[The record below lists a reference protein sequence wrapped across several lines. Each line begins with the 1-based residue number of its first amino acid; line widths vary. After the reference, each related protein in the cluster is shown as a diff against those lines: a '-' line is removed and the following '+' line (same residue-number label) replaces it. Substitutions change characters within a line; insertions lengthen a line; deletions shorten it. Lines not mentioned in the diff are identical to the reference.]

1 MDNETF
7 DASKLIKNQPWIDRA
22 LENIA
27 PTWAL
32 KRLEARVQ
40 KSLFEYNA
48 ARTNRLYA
56 PKQYGQPAE
65 STQNQRDRVV
75 MMWEARDLVENS
87 PEAREVSRKFG
98 LYLTP
103 HEYSP
108 TTGDRD
114 YNQTVSDYFHEWCK
128 HCDVTGRHS
137 FKKLV
142 QLAAE
147 ERPVDGDCGFV
158 IRRAGDGLKL
168 QLVPATRIGNPNSAA
183 VESNNYFQGI
193 ITDDFGQPIAYRIYR
208 VDRNGVYFGAEDI
221 PANQFAHYF
230 DPFRVD
236 QYRGITD
243 FHSAIQTV
251 RMLHDI
257 LQAEKA
263 GVRFSSQQAAL
274 IFNDRGVAN
283 PRNLFQPNP
292 ALSLPSGQQQK
303 NELTEVGMIRYFQNS
318 DRVEVMPSRPS
329 QAFTGFVQ
337 HLMHEIALGIGVPE
351 GVLFGT
357 QDYKG
362 PSVRAEFAAA
372 DRVFTRQQGVLTD
385 KVLDPI
391 KDAVILDAIARG
403 EIPPPTLLAGETMV
417 QALRRATKGEW
428 RFPAKLS
435 IDVGRES
442 AANMN
447 ENRQGAKSLQEIAA
461 EEGTDAFSRLEQI
474 AIEAGFVKELATK
487 YGVPETAIR
496 LTTNQ
501 LPSTPAAAA
510 AAGDAVGTSAAEA
523 QKASATAS
531 TSGAITDAA
540 IIAGVESFPDV
551 SADLV
556 PLNGA
561 QISAVL
567 SILEN
572 LRAGDLTA
580 EAAETLMISAGMAQE
595 SAKKVSGSVANLPK
609 QPTKISAESMHKRI
623 QLARLSSSATEDSNL
638 VTIDFATNTYIPTV
652 AIANNAK
659 RALEIREKK
668 PASQRGMTSVGIARA
683 RDLMN
688 RRPLSEDTVRRMKA
702 YFDRHEADKQG
713 DTWDEQGKGWQA
725 WNGWGG
731 DEGYSWATAIV
742 ERLNKQADSKELKA
756 ASSEVRQSFAA
767 LQPPEP
773 EEWLDAVQNYRK
785 KQNGRVDEIKLSIIG
800 EKSIVELSKVSKKEF
815 IIPTPDV
822 GEKSDAFM
830 GRCMS
835 NPTMLAE
842 YPDESQRAAVC
853 NAQIGLEKKAMT
865 EGDQCPVET
874 QDIKANLANRQK
886 AVNIANYGPANPQ
899 LPNADYW
906 TAKAA
911 QFKTSINEAK
921 TMRCGNCAAFNVS
934 PRIKDCINKGI
945 GADASEVEK
954 AGELGYCEFFDFKCA
969 AKRTC
974 DAWVVGGPIKSES
987 K

>member
-1 MDNETF
+1 MEHDNF
-7 DASKLIKNQPWIDRA
+7 DASKLVKNQPWIDRA

-27 PTWAL
+27 PQWAL

-75 MMWEARDLVENS
+75 MMWEARDLIENS

-128 HCDVTGRHS
+128 NCDVTGRHT

-158 IRRAGDGLKL
+158 IRRAGEGLKL

-221 PANQFAHYF
+221 PANQFCHYF

-292 ALSLPSGQQQK
+292 SMSLPSGQTQK
-303 NELTEVGMIRYFQNS
+303 NEMTEVGMIRYFQNS
-318 DRVEVMPSRPS
+318 DRIEVMPSRPS

-337 HLMHEIALGIGVPE
+337 HLMHEIALGVGVPE

-391 KDAVILDAIARG
+391 KDAVILDGIARG
-403 EIPPPTLLAGETMV
+403 EIPPPKLLAGETMV

-474 AIEAGFVKELATK
+474 AIEAGYVKELAAK

-496 LTTNQ
+496 LTTNS
-501 LPSTPAAAA
+501 LPSTPSAAAA
-510 AAGDAVGTSAAEA
+510 TGESVGIAAADAQAASRGEIAPAEPTQQVQNEA
-523 QKASATAS
+523 NLEVIDFEANTF
-531 TSGAITDAA
+531 TPTAA
-540 IIAGVESFPDV
+540 I
-551 SADLV
+551 
-556 PLNGA
+556 
-561 QISAVL
+561 
-567 SILEN
+567 
-572 LRAGDLTA
+572 A
-580 EAAETLMISAGMAQE
+580 E
-595 SAKKVSGSVANLPK
+595 
-609 QPTKISAESMHKRI
+609 
-623 QLARLSSSATEDSNL
+623 
-638 VTIDFATNTYIPTV
+638 
-652 AIANNAK
+652 NAK
-659 RALEIREKK
+659 RALEVREKK
-668 PASQRGMTSVGIARA
+668 PPSQRGMTEAGLARA
-683 RDLMN
+683 RDLKN
-688 RRPLSEDTVRRMKA
+688 RRPLSEETVRRMKA
-702 YFDRHEADKQG
+702 YFDRHQIDKKG
-713 DTWDEQGKGWQA
+713 ETWSEQGKGWQA
-725 WNGWGG
+725 WMGWGG
-731 DEGYSWATAIV
+731 DEGYSWATKIV
-742 ERLNKQADSKELKA
+742 EQLNKNNEQKSNFTSKLEA
-756 ASSEVRQSFAA
+756 
-767 LQPPEP
+767 
-773 EEWLDAVQNYRK
+773 EEDAVQKGSAEQWFEAVHNYRA
-785 KQNGRVDEIKLSIIG
+785 KLSGLVAESKNPIVP
-800 EKSIVELSKVSKKEF
+800 KSIIELANKEPAKAF

-853 NAQIGLEKKAMT
+853 HAQIGLEKKAMA

-874 QDIKANLANRQK
+874 QDIKSNLANRQK
-886 AVNIANYGPANPQ
+886 AIDVAHYGPANPQ
-899 LPNADYW
+899 QPNTDYW

-911 QFKTSINEAK
+911 QFKTTLAEAK

-945 GADASEVEK
+945 GADASEVEQ

-974 DAWVVGGPIKSES
+974 DAWVVGGPIKSEN

>member
-1 MDNETF
+1 MSTDFF
-7 DASKLIKNQPWIDRA
+7 DASKLVTDKPWIDRA

-48 ARTNRLYA
+48 ARTNRLYS
-56 PKQYGQPAE
+56 PKQYAQPAE
-65 STQNQRDRVV
+65 SSQNQRDRVV
-75 MMWEARDLVENS
+75 MMYEARDLVENF
-87 PEAREVSRKFG
+87 PEAREISRKFG

-114 YNQTVSDYFHEWCK
+114 YNRVIDEYFHQWCK
-128 HCDVTGRHS
+128 NCDVTNRHS

-147 ERPVDGDCGFV
+147 ERPIDGDCGFV
-158 IRRAGDGLKL
+158 IRRSGEGLKL
-168 QLVPATRIGNPNSAA
+168 QLVPATRIGNPNDTA
-183 VESNNYFQGI
+183 VASNNYFQGI
-193 ITDDFGQPIAYRIYR
+193 ITNDFGQPVAYRIFR

-221 PANQFAHYF
+221 PANQFCHYF

-243 FHSAIQTV
+243 LHSAIQTA
-251 RMLHDI
+251 RMLHEI

-274 IFNDRGVAN
+274 IFNDRGTAN

-292 ALSLPSGQQQK
+292 TMALPNGQQQK

-337 HLMHEIALGIGVPE
+337 HLMHEIALGVGVPE

-372 DRVFTRQQGVLTD
+372 DRVFTKQQGVLTD

-403 EIPPPTLLAGETMV
+403 EIAPPALLAGETMV

-461 EEGTDAFSRLEQI
+461 EEGTDAFARLEQI
-474 AIEAGFVKELATK
+474 AIEAGFVKELAVK

-496 LTTNQ
+496 LTTTS

-510 AAGDAVGTSAAEA
+510 AAGDAVGASAAKA
-523 QKASATAS
+523 QAESVAQAP
-531 TSGAITDAA
+531 AA
-540 IIAGVESFPDV
+540 IEPVQ
-551 SADLV
+551 
-556 PLNGA
+556 
-561 QISAVL
+561 QI
-567 SILEN
+567 EN
-572 LRAGDLTA
+572 DA
-580 EAAETLMISAGMAQE
+580 
-595 SAKKVSGSVANLPK
+595 
-609 QPTKISAESMHKRI
+609 
-623 QLARLSSSATEDSNL
+623 NL
-638 VTIDFATNTYIPTV
+638 VTINFATDSYIPTQ
-652 AIANNAK
+652 AMADNAR

-668 PASQRGMTSVGIARA
+668 PMSQRGMTSVGIARA
-683 RDLMN
+683 RDLIN
-688 RRPLSEDTVRRMKA
+688 KRPMSEDTVRRMKA
-702 YFDRHEADKQG
+702 FFDRHEIDKQG
-713 DTWDEQGKGWQA
+713 ETWDEQGKGYQA
-725 WNGWGG
+725 WMGWGG
-731 DEGYSWATAIV
+731 DEGYSWSTAIV
-742 ERLNKQADSKELKA
+742 ERLNKQAEKKDLSVA
-756 ASSEVRQSFAA
+756 AAEVQHQFARNTPLGA
-767 LQPPEP
+767 ED
-773 EEWLDAVQNYRK
+773 WLDAVQKYRA
-785 KQNGRVDEIKLSIIG
+785 KQMNTIEQTKQSVTGDQSII
-800 EKSIVELSKVSKKEF
+800 ELSKPKRKK
-815 IIPTPDV
+815 
-822 GEKSDAFM
+822 
-830 GRCMS
+830 
-835 NPTMLAE
+835 
-842 YPDESQRAAVC
+842 
-853 NAQIGLEKKAMT
+853 
-865 EGDQCPVET
+865 
-874 QDIKANLANRQK
+874 
-886 AVNIANYGPANPQ
+886 
-899 LPNADYW
+899 
-906 TAKAA
+906 
-911 QFKTSINEAK
+911 
-921 TMRCGNCAAFNVS
+921 
-934 PRIKDCINKGI
+934 
-945 GADASEVEK
+945 
-954 AGELGYCEFFDFKCA
+954 
-969 AKRTC
+969 
-974 DAWVVGGPIKSES
+974 
-987 K
+987 

>member
-1 MDNETF
+1 MSNDYF
-7 DASKLIKNQPWIDRA
+7 DASKLVAQKPWLDRA

-48 ARTNRLYA
+48 ARTNRLYS
-56 PKQYGQPAE
+56 PKQYAQPAE
-65 STQNQRDRVV
+65 SSQNQRDRVV
-75 MMWEARDLVENS
+75 MMYEARDLVENF
-87 PEAREVSRKFG
+87 PEAREISRKFG

-114 YNQTVSDYFHEWCK
+114 YNRVIDEYFHQWCK
-128 HCDVTGRHS
+128 NCDVTNRHS

-147 ERPVDGDCGFV
+147 ERPIDGDCGFV
-158 IRRAGDGLKL
+158 IRRSGEGLKL
-168 QLVPATRIGNPNSAA
+168 QLVPATRIGNPNDTA
-183 VESNNYFQGI
+183 VASNNYYQGI
-193 ITDDFGQPIAYRIYR
+193 ITNDFGQPVAYRIFR

-243 FHSAIQTV
+243 LHSAIQTA
-251 RMLHDI
+251 RMLHEI

-274 IFNDRGVAN
+274 IFNDRGTAN

-292 ALSLPSGQQQK
+292 TMTLPNGQQQK

-337 HLMHEIALGIGVPE
+337 HLMHEIALGVGVPE

-372 DRVFTRQQGVLTD
+372 DRVFTKQQGVLTD

-403 EIPPPTLLAGETMV
+403 EIAPPTLIAGETMV

-461 EEGTDAFSRLEQI
+461 EEGTDAFARLEQI
-474 AIEAGFVKELATK
+474 AIEAGFVKEMAVK

-496 LTTNQ
+496 LTTTS

-510 AAGDAVGTSAAEA
+510 AAGDAVGASAAEA
-523 QKASATAS
+523 QAASVAA
-531 TSGAITDAA
+531 APAA
-540 IIAGVESFPDV
+540 IEPVQ
-551 SADLV
+551 
-556 PLNGA
+556 
-561 QISAVL
+561 QI
-567 SILEN
+567 EN
-572 LRAGDLTA
+572 DA
-580 EAAETLMISAGMAQE
+580 
-595 SAKKVSGSVANLPK
+595 
-609 QPTKISAESMHKRI
+609 
-623 QLARLSSSATEDSNL
+623 NL
-638 VTIDFATNTYIPTV
+638 VTINFATDSYIPTQ
-652 AIANNAK
+652 AMADNAR

-668 PASQRGMTSVGIARA
+668 PMSQRGMTSVGIARA
-683 RDLMN
+683 RDLIN
-688 RRPLSEDTVRRMKA
+688 KRPMSEDTVRRMKA
-702 YFDRHEADKQG
+702 FFDRHEADKQG
-713 DTWDEQGKGWQA
+713 ETWDEQGKGYQA
-725 WNGWGG
+725 WMGWGG
-731 DEGYSWATAIV
+731 DEGYSWSTAIV
-742 ERLNKQADSKELKA
+742 ERLNKQADTKEIKA
-756 ASSEVRQSFAA
+756 ASAEVRQTFAA

-785 KQNGRVDEIKLSIIG
+785 KQNGRVDEIKQSIVG
-800 EKSIVELSKVSKKEF
+800 EKSIIELSKTVK
-815 IIPTPDV
+815 
-822 GEKSDAFM
+822 A
-830 GRCMS
+830 
-835 NPTMLAE
+835 
-842 YPDESQRAAVC
+842 
-853 NAQIGLEKKAMT
+853 EKK
-865 EGDQCPVET
+865 
-874 QDIKANLANRQK
+874 
-886 AVNIANYGPANPQ
+886 
-899 LPNADYW
+899 
-906 TAKAA
+906 
-911 QFKTSINEAK
+911 
-921 TMRCGNCAAFNVS
+921 
-934 PRIKDCINKGI
+934 
-945 GADASEVEK
+945 
-954 AGELGYCEFFDFKCA
+954 
-969 AKRTC
+969 
-974 DAWVVGGPIKSES
+974 
-987 K
+987 

>member
-1 MDNETF
+1 MDTDIF
-7 DASKLIKNQPWIDRA
+7 DASKLIAQKPWLDRA

-32 KRLEARVQ
+32 KRLEARVA

-56 PKQYGQPAE
+56 PKQYAQPAE
-65 STQNQRDRVV
+65 SSQNQRDRVV
-75 MMWEARDLVENS
+75 MMYEAQDLVQNF
-87 PEAREVSRKFG
+87 PEAREISRKFG
-98 LYLTP
+98 TYLTP
-103 HEYSP
+103 NEYSP

-114 YNQTVSDYFHEWCK
+114 YNQQISEYFHAWCK
-128 HCDVTGRHS
+128 SCDVTNRHS

-158 IRRAGDGLKL
+158 IRRSGEGLKL
-168 QLVPATRIGNPNSAA
+168 QLVPATRIGNPNDTA
-183 VESNNYFQGI
+183 VASNNYFQGI
-193 ITDDFGQPIAYRIYR
+193 ITNDFGQPVAYRIFR
-208 VDRNGVYFGAEDI
+208 VTRDGVYFGAEDI
-221 PANQFAHYF
+221 PANQFCHYM

-243 FHSAIQTV
+243 FHAAIQTA

-337 HLMHEIALGIGVPE
+337 HLMHEIALGVGVPE

-391 KDAVILDAIARG
+391 KDAVIIDAIARG
-403 EIPPPTLLAGETMV
+403 EIPPPPLLAGETMV
-417 QALRRATKGEW
+417 HALRRATSGEW

-442 AANMN
+442 AANLN

-461 EEGTDAFSRLEQI
+461 EEGTDAFTRLEQI
-474 AIEAGFVKELATK
+474 AIEAAYVKQLAEK

-496 LTTNQ
+496 LTTNS

-510 AAGDAVGTSAAEA
+510 AAGDAVGVSAAEA
-523 QKASATAS
+523 QAASATAS
-531 TSGAITDAA
+531 ETGGESTDVAA
-540 IIAGVESFPDV
+540 IAGVESFPDV
-551 SADLV
+551 SPELA

-561 QISAVL
+561 QIAAVL

-572 LRAGDLTA
+572 LRAGDLTS
-580 EAAETLMISAGMAQE
+580 EAAETLMISAGMAKE
-595 SAKKVSGSVANLPK
+595 SASKVAGSVANLPK
-609 QPTKISAESMHKRI
+609 QPSKVSASSMHDRI
-623 QLARLSSSATEDSNL
+623 LLARARSHEDGNL
-638 VTIDFATNTYIPTV
+638 ITINFADGSYIPTQ
-652 AIANNAK
+652 AMADNAR

-668 PASQRGMTSVGIARA
+668 PMSQRGMTSVGIARA

-688 RRPLSEDTVRRMKA
+688 KRPMSEDTVRRMKA
-702 YFDRHEADKQG
+702 FFDRHEVDKQG
-713 DTWDEQGKGWQA
+713 ATWDDQGKGFQA
-725 WNGWGG
+725 WMGWGG
-731 DEGYSWATAIV
+731 DAGYSWATAIV
-742 ERLNKQADSKELKA
+742 ERLNKQETKQTNSAPVDARVEFDARSV
-756 ASSEVRQSFAA
+756 ASDPARSE
-767 LQPPEP
+767 
-773 EEWLDAVQNYRK
+773 K
-785 KQNGRVDEIKLSIIG
+785 KMSATDWIEAITHFRRDVNDRVAESAKPIINGRSII
-800 EKSIVELSKVSKKEF
+800 ELAKILPSKHS
-815 IIPTPDV
+815 
-822 GEKSDAFM
+822 
-830 GRCMS
+830 
-835 NPTMLAE
+835 
-842 YPDESQRAAVC
+842 
-853 NAQIGLEKKAMT
+853 
-865 EGDQCPVET
+865 
-874 QDIKANLANRQK
+874 
-886 AVNIANYGPANPQ
+886 
-899 LPNADYW
+899 
-906 TAKAA
+906 
-911 QFKTSINEAK
+911 
-921 TMRCGNCAAFNVS
+921 
-934 PRIKDCINKGI
+934 
-945 GADASEVEK
+945 K
-954 AGELGYCEFFDFKCA
+954 AGK
-969 AKRTC
+969 
-974 DAWVVGGPIKSES
+974 
-987 K
+987 

>member
-1 MDNETF
+1 MSTDFF
-7 DASKLIKNQPWIDRA
+7 DASKLVTDKPWIDRA

-48 ARTNRLYA
+48 ARTNRLYS
-56 PKQYGQPAE
+56 PKQYAQPAE
-65 STQNQRDRVV
+65 SSQNQRDRVV
-75 MMWEARDLVENS
+75 MMYEARDLVENF
-87 PEAREVSRKFG
+87 PEAREISRKFG

-114 YNQTVSDYFHEWCK
+114 YNRVIDEYFHQWCK
-128 HCDVTGRHS
+128 NCDVTNRHS

-147 ERPVDGDCGFV
+147 ERPIDGDCGFV
-158 IRRAGDGLKL
+158 IRRSGEGLKL
-168 QLVPATRIGNPNSAA
+168 QLVPATRIGNPNDTA
-183 VESNNYFQGI
+183 VASNNYFQGI
-193 ITDDFGQPIAYRIYR
+193 ITNDFGQPVAYRIFR

-221 PANQFAHYF
+221 PANQFCHYF

-243 FHSAIQTV
+243 LHSAIQTA
-251 RMLHDI
+251 RMLHEI

-274 IFNDRGVAN
+274 IFNDRGTAN

-292 ALSLPSGQQQK
+292 TMALPNGQQQK

-337 HLMHEIALGIGVPE
+337 HLMHEIALGVGVPE

-372 DRVFTRQQGVLTD
+372 DRVFTKQQGVLTD

-391 KDAVILDAIARG
+391 KDAVILDGIARG
-403 EIPPPTLLAGETMV
+403 EIAPPTLLAGETMV

-461 EEGTDAFSRLEQI
+461 EEGTDAFARLEQI
-474 AIEAGFVKELATK
+474 AIEAGFVKELAVK

-496 LTTNQ
+496 LTTNS

-510 AAGDAVGTSAAEA
+510 AAGDAVGASAAKA
-523 QKASATAS
+523 QAESVAA
-531 TSGAITDAA
+531 APAA
-540 IIAGVESFPDV
+540 IEPVQ
-551 SADLV
+551 
-556 PLNGA
+556 
-561 QISAVL
+561 QI
-567 SILEN
+567 EN
-572 LRAGDLTA
+572 DA
-580 EAAETLMISAGMAQE
+580 
-595 SAKKVSGSVANLPK
+595 
-609 QPTKISAESMHKRI
+609 
-623 QLARLSSSATEDSNL
+623 NL
-638 VTIDFATNTYIPTV
+638 VTINFATDSYIPTQ
-652 AIANNAK
+652 AMADNAR

-668 PASQRGMTSVGIARA
+668 PMSQRGMTSVGIARA

-688 RRPLSEDTVRRMKA
+688 KRPMSEDTVRRMKA
-702 YFDRHEADKQG
+702 FFDRHEVDKQG
-713 DTWDEQGKGWQA
+713 DTWDEQGKGYQA
-725 WNGWGG
+725 WMGWGG
-731 DEGYSWATAIV
+731 DEGYSWSTAIV
-742 ERLNKQADSKELKA
+742 ERLNKQAEKKDLSVA
-756 ASSEVRQSFAA
+756 AAEVQHQFARNTPLGA
-767 LQPPEP
+767 ED
-773 EEWLDAVQNYRK
+773 WLDAVQKYRA
-785 KQNGRVDEIKLSIIG
+785 KQMNTIEQTKQSVTG
-800 EKSIVELSKVSKKEF
+800 EKSIIELSKKQYEL
-815 IIPTPDV
+815 PTPTAAETHED
-822 GEKSDAFM
+822 FM
-830 GRCMS
+830 ARCMADPVS
-835 NPTMLAE
+835 TAE
-842 YPDESQRAAVC
+842 FPDAEQRTAVC
-853 NAQIGLEKKAMT
+853 MRQHEGMFAKVGKRGAIVASDKAPNSDTPREDPKGEGTAKGDASGKRGAEVTKEQEATLQKKADDFNAKDSNT
-865 EGDQCPVET
+865 RNGRATPG
-874 QDIKANLANRQK
+874 ALK
-886 AVNIANYGPANPQ
+886 AVFQRG
-899 LPNADYW
+899 L
-906 TAKAA
+906 
-911 QFKTSINEAK
+911 
-921 TMRCGNCAAFNVS
+921 GAFNTSSS
-934 PRIKDCINKGI
+934 PRVTS
-945 GADASEVEK
+945 ASQWAFARVNAFLYLLKNGRPENPKYTTDNDLLPAKHPK
-954 AGELGYCEFFDFKCA
+954 AGK
-969 AKRTC
+969 
-974 DAWVVGGPIKSES
+974 
-987 K
+987 

>member
-1 MDNETF
+1 MSTDFF
-7 DASKLIKNQPWIDRA
+7 DASKLVTSKPWIDRA

-32 KRLEARVQ
+32 KRLEARVA

-48 ARTNRLYA
+48 ARTNRMYS
-56 PKQYGQPAE
+56 PKQYTQPAE
-65 STQNQRDRVV
+65 SSQNQRDRVV
-75 MMWEARDLVENS
+75 MMYEARDLVDNF
-87 PEAREVSRKFG
+87 PEAREISRKFG

-114 YNQTVSDYFHEWCK
+114 YNRVIDDYFHAWCK
-128 HCDVTGRHS
+128 NCDVTNRHS

-147 ERPVDGDCGFV
+147 ERPIDGDCGFV
-158 IRRAGDGLKL
+158 IRRSGEGLKL
-168 QLVPATRIGNPNSAA
+168 QLVPATRIGNPNESAVA
-183 VESNNYFQGI
+183 SNNYFQGVV
-193 ITDDFGQPIAYRIYR
+193 TNDFGQPVAYRIFR

-221 PANQFAHYF
+221 PANQFCHYF

-236 QYRGITD
+236 QYRGVTD
-243 FHSAIQTV
+243 LHSAIQTA
-251 RMLHDI
+251 RMLHEI

-292 ALSLPSGQQQK
+292 TMGLPSGQTQK

-337 HLMHEIALGIGVPE
+337 HLMHEIALGVGVPE

-357 QDYKG
+357 QEYKG

-372 DRVFTRQQGVLTD
+372 DRVFTNKQGVLTD

-403 EIPPPTLLAGETMV
+403 EIPPPPLLAGETMV

-474 AIEAGFVKELATK
+474 AIEAGFVKELAVK

-496 LTTNQ
+496 LTTTS

-510 AAGDAVGTSAAEA
+510 AAGDAVGASAAEA
-523 QKASATAS
+523 QASSVTATE
-531 TSGAITDAA
+531 TTGIPDDAV
-540 IIAGVESFPDV
+540 ISGVESFPDV
-551 SADLV
+551 SAELV

-561 QISAVL
+561 QIAAVL

-609 QPTKISAESMHKRI
+609 QPTKISAAAMHKRI
-623 QLARLSSSATEDSNL
+623 QFARSRSAASEDSNL
-638 VTIDFATNTYIPTV
+638 VTINFADGSYIPTD
-652 AIANNAK
+652 AMADNAR

-668 PASQRGMTSVGIARA
+668 PMSQRGMTSVGIARA

-688 RRPLSEDTVRRMKA
+688 KRPMSEDTVRRMKA
-702 YFDRHEADKQG
+702 FFDRHEIDKQG
-713 DTWDEQGKGWQA
+713 ETWDEQGKGYQA
-725 WNGWGG
+725 WMGWGG
-731 DEGYSWATAIV
+731 DEGYAWSTAIV
-742 ERLNKQADSKELKA
+742 ERLNKQAEKKDLSVA
-756 ASSEVRQSFAA
+756 AAEVQHQFSRNTPLAA
-767 LQPPEP
+767 ED
-773 EEWLDAVQNYRK
+773 WLDAVQKYRA
-785 KQNGRVDEIKLSIIG
+785 KQMNTIQETKQSVTGDQSII
-800 EKSIVELSKVSKKEF
+800 ELSKPKRKK
-815 IIPTPDV
+815 
-822 GEKSDAFM
+822 
-830 GRCMS
+830 
-835 NPTMLAE
+835 
-842 YPDESQRAAVC
+842 
-853 NAQIGLEKKAMT
+853 
-865 EGDQCPVET
+865 
-874 QDIKANLANRQK
+874 
-886 AVNIANYGPANPQ
+886 
-899 LPNADYW
+899 
-906 TAKAA
+906 
-911 QFKTSINEAK
+911 
-921 TMRCGNCAAFNVS
+921 
-934 PRIKDCINKGI
+934 
-945 GADASEVEK
+945 
-954 AGELGYCEFFDFKCA
+954 
-969 AKRTC
+969 
-974 DAWVVGGPIKSES
+974 
-987 K
+987 

>member
-1 MDNETF
+1 MNNDYF
-7 DASKLIKNQPWIDRA
+7 DASKLVSDKPWIDRA

-48 ARTNRLYA
+48 ARTNRMYS
-56 PKQYGQPAE
+56 PKQYTQPAE
-65 STQNQRDRVV
+65 SSQNQRDRVV
-75 MMWEARDLVENS
+75 MMYEARDLVDNF
-87 PEAREVSRKFG
+87 PEAREISRKFG

-114 YNQTVSDYFHEWCK
+114 YNQIVSDYFHAWCK
-128 HCDVTGRHS
+128 NCDVTNRHS

-147 ERPVDGDCGFV
+147 ERPIDGDCGFV
-158 IRRAGDGLKL
+158 IRRSGEGLKL
-168 QLVPATRIGNPNSAA
+168 QLVPATRIGNPNETA
-183 VESNNYFQGI
+183 VASNNYFQGI
-193 ITDDFGQPIAYRIYR
+193 ITNDFGQPVAYRIFR
-208 VDRNGVYFGAEDI
+208 VTRDGVYFGAEDI
-221 PANQFAHYF
+221 PANQFCHYF

-236 QYRGITD
+236 QYRGVTD
-243 FHSAIQTV
+243 LHSAIQTA
-251 RMLHDI
+251 RMLHEI

-292 ALSLPSGQQQK
+292 TMSLPSGQTQK

-337 HLMHEIALGIGVPE
+337 HLMHEIALGVGVPE

-372 DRVFTRQQGVLTD
+372 DRVFTNKQGVLTD

-403 EIPPPTLLAGETMV
+403 EIAPPPLLAGETMV

-474 AIEAGFVKELATK
+474 AIEAGFVKELAVK

-496 LTTNQ
+496 LTTTS

-510 AAGDAVGTSAAEA
+510 AAGDAVGASAAEA
-523 QKASATAS
+523 QAASVAA
-531 TSGAITDAA
+531 APAA
-540 IIAGVESFPDV
+540 IEPVE
-551 SADLV
+551 
-556 PLNGA
+556 
-561 QISAVL
+561 QIQ
-567 SILEN
+567 N
-572 LRAGDLTA
+572 
-580 EAAETLMISAGMAQE
+580 
-595 SAKKVSGSVANLPK
+595 
-609 QPTKISAESMHKRI
+609 
-623 QLARLSSSATEDSNL
+623 DSNL
-638 VTIDFATNTYIPTV
+638 VTINFADGSYIPTD
-652 AIANNAK
+652 AMADNAR

-668 PASQRGMTSVGIARA
+668 PMSQRGMTSVGIARA

-688 RRPLSEDTVRRMKA
+688 KRPMSEDTVRRMKA
-702 YFDRHEADKQG
+702 FFDRHEVDKQG
-713 DTWDEQGKGWQA
+713 ETWDDQGKGYQA
-725 WNGWGG
+725 WYGWGG
-731 DEGYSWATAIV
+731 DEGYAWSTAIV
-742 ERLNKQADSKELKA
+742 ERLNKQAEKKDLSVA
-756 ASSEVRQSFAA
+756 AAEVQHQFARNTPLA
-767 LQPPEP
+767 AED
-773 EEWLDAVQNYRK
+773 WLDAVQKYRA
-785 KQNGRVDEIKLSIIG
+785 KQMTTIEQTKQSVTADKSII
-800 EKSIVELSKVSKKEF
+800 ELSKKQYEL
-815 IIPTPDV
+815 PTPTAEETHDDFMTRCMADPVSNAEFPDAEQRTAVCMRQHEGMFAKV
-822 GEKSDAFM
+822 GERGAIVASDKAPKSDTPREDPKGEGTAK
-830 GRCMS
+830 GDASGKRG
-835 NPTMLAE
+835 AE
-842 YPDESQRAAVC
+842 VTAEQEATL
-853 NAQIGLEKKAMT
+853 QKKADDFNAKDSNT
-865 EGDQCPVET
+865 RNGRATPG
-874 QDIKANLANRQK
+874 ALK
-886 AVNIANYGPANPQ
+886 AVFQRG
-899 LPNADYW
+899 L
-906 TAKAA
+906 
-911 QFKTSINEAK
+911 
-921 TMRCGNCAAFNVS
+921 GAFNTSSS
-934 PRIKDCINKGI
+934 PRVTS
-945 GADASEVEK
+945 ASQWAFARVNAFLYLLKNGRPENPKYTTDNDLLPEKHPK
-954 AGELGYCEFFDFKCA
+954 AGK
-969 AKRTC
+969 
-974 DAWVVGGPIKSES
+974 
-987 K
+987 

>member
-1 MDNETF
+1 MDTDFF
-7 DASKLIKNQPWIDRA
+7 DASKLIAQKPWFDRA

-65 STQNQRDRVV
+65 SSQNQRDRVV
-75 MMWEARDLVENS
+75 MMYEARDLVENF
-87 PEAREVSRKFG
+87 PEAREISRKFG
-98 LYLTP
+98 NYLTP

-108 TTGDRD
+108 TTGDRQ
-114 YNQTVSDYFHEWCK
+114 YNQIVSDYFHAWCK
-128 HCDVTGRHS
+128 TCDVTGRHS

-158 IRRAGDGLKL
+158 IRRSGEGLKL
-168 QLVPATRIGNPNSAA
+168 QLVPATRIGNPNESAVA
-183 VESNNYFQGI
+183 SNNYFQGI
-193 ITDDFGQPIAYRIYR
+193 ITNDFGQPVAYRVFR
-208 VDRNGVYFGAEDI
+208 VTRDGVYFGAEDI

-243 FHSAIQTV
+243 LHCAIQTA

-274 IFNDRGVAN
+274 IFNDRGTAN

-337 HLMHEIALGIGVPE
+337 HLMHEIALGVGVPE

-372 DRVFTRQQGVLTD
+372 DRVFTRHQGVLTD

-403 EIPPPTLLAGETMV
+403 EIAPPPLLAGETMV
-417 QALRRATKGEW
+417 QALRRAIKGEW

-474 AIEAGFVKELATK
+474 AIEANFVKELAEK

-496 LTTNQ
+496 LTTTS

-510 AAGDAVGTSAAEA
+510 AAGDAVGVSAAEA
-523 QKASATAS
+523 QAASVAA
-531 TSGAITDAA
+531 APAPAA
-540 IIAGVESFPDV
+540 IEPVE
-551 SADLV
+551 
-556 PLNGA
+556 
-561 QISAVL
+561 QIQ
-567 SILEN
+567 N
-572 LRAGDLTA
+572 
-580 EAAETLMISAGMAQE
+580 
-595 SAKKVSGSVANLPK
+595 
-609 QPTKISAESMHKRI
+609 
-623 QLARLSSSATEDSNL
+623 DSNL
-638 VTIDFATNTYIPTV
+638 VTINFADGSYIPTD
-652 AIANNAK
+652 AMADNAR

-668 PASQRGMTSVGIARA
+668 PMSQRGMTSVGIARA
-683 RDLMN
+683 RDLIN
-688 RRPLSEDTVRRMKA
+688 KRPMSEDTVRRMKA
-702 YFDRHEADKQG
+702 FFDRHEIDKQG
-713 DTWDEQGKGWQA
+713 ETWDEQGKGWQA

-742 ERLNKQADSKELKA
+742 ERLNKQAEKKELSVA
-756 ASSEVRQSFAA
+756 AAEVQHQFARNTPLGA
-767 LQPPEP
+767 ED
-773 EEWLDAVQNYRK
+773 WLDAVQKYRAKQMTTIEQTKQSVTADKSIIELTK
-785 KQNGRVDEIKLSIIG
+785 KQYELPTPTAEETHDDFMKRCMADPVSTAEFPDTEQRTAVCMRQHEGMFAKVGERGAIVGSDKAPKSDTPREDPKGEGTAKGDASGKRGAEVTKEQEATLQKKADDFNEKESNTRNGRATLG
-800 EKSIVELSKVSKKEF
+800 ALKSVF
-815 IIPTPDV
+815 
-822 GEKSDAFM
+822 
-830 GRCMS
+830 
-835 NPTMLAE
+835 
-842 YPDESQRAAVC
+842 QR
-853 NAQIGLEKKAMT
+853 GL
-865 EGDQCPVET
+865 G
-874 QDIKANLANRQK
+874 
-886 AVNIANYGPANPQ
+886 
-899 LPNADYW
+899 
-906 TAKAA
+906 
-911 QFKTSINEAK
+911 
-921 TMRCGNCAAFNVS
+921 AFNTSSS
-934 PRIKDCINKGI
+934 PRVTS
-945 GADASEVEK
+945 ASQWAFARVNAFLYLLKNGRPENPKYTTDNDLLPEKHPK
-954 AGELGYCEFFDFKCA
+954 AGK
-969 AKRTC
+969 
-974 DAWVVGGPIKSES
+974 
-987 K
+987 

>member
-1 MDNETF
+1 MENETF
-7 DASKLIKNQPWIDRA
+7 DASKLVNNQPWLDRA

-27 PTWAL
+27 PQWAL

-75 MMWEARDLVENS
+75 MMWEARDLVENF
-87 PEAREVSRKFG
+87 PEAREISRKFG
-98 LYLTP
+98 NYLTP

-108 TTGDRD
+108 TTGDRS

-128 HCDVTGRHS
+128 SCDVTGRHS

-158 IRRAGDGLKL
+158 IRRSGDGLKL

-221 PANQFAHYF
+221 PANQFCHYF

-243 FHSAIQTV
+243 FHSAIQTA

-337 HLMHEIALGIGVPE
+337 HLMHEIALGVGVPE

-372 DRVFTRQQGVLTD
+372 DRVFTKHQGVLSD

-403 EIPPPTLLAGETMV
+403 EIPPPALLAGETMV

-442 AANMN
+442 AANMA

-474 AIEAGFVKELATK
+474 AIEAGFIKELSTK

-496 LTTNQ
+496 MVTQQ
-501 LPSTPAAAA
+501 LPANAAMASSLGVNVTQDAVNATIAAATKPDAPAAP
-510 AAGDAVGTSAAEA
+510 AEPV
-523 QKASATAS
+523 T
-531 TSGAITDAA
+531 
-540 IIAGVESFPDV
+540 
-551 SADLV
+551 
-556 PLNGA
+556 
-561 QISAVL
+561 QIQ
-567 SILEN
+567 N
-572 LRAGDLTA
+572 
-580 EAAETLMISAGMAQE
+580 
-595 SAKKVSGSVANLPK
+595 
-609 QPTKISAESMHKRI
+609 
-623 QLARLSSSATEDSNL
+623 DSKL
-638 VTIDFATNTYIPTV
+638 VTIDFATNTYVPTV
-652 AIANNAK
+652 AIADNAK
-659 RALEIREKK
+659 RALEVRDQK
-668 PASQRGMTSVGIARA
+668 PISQRGMTSVGLARA

-688 RRPLSEDTVRRMKA
+688 RRNLSEDTVRRMKA
-702 YFDRHEADKQG
+702 YFDRHESDKKG
-713 DTWDEQGKGWQA
+713 ETWDQQGKGWQA
-725 WNGWGG
+725 WMGWGG
-731 DEGYSWATAIV
+731 DEGRSWANAIV
-742 ERLNKQADSKELKA
+742 ERLNAKSEPSQMKLSSSLINEILFGKKEL
-756 ASSEVRQSFAA
+756 
-767 LQPPEP
+767 
-773 EEWLDAVQNYRK
+773 AV
-785 KQNGRVDEIKLSIIG
+785 
-800 EKSIVELSKVSKKEF
+800 
-815 IIPTPDV
+815 
-822 GEKSDAFM
+822 
-830 GRCMS
+830 
-835 NPTMLAE
+835 AE
-842 YPDESQRAAVC
+842 
-853 NAQIGLEKKAMT
+853 
-865 EGDQCPVET
+865 QCPVET
-874 QDIKANLANRQK
+874 QDIQANLANRQK
-886 AVNIANYGPANPQ
+886 AVDVAHYGPANPQ
-899 LPNADYW
+899 QPNTDYW
-906 TAKAA
+906 MSKAA
-911 QFKTSINEAK
+911 QFKTTVAEAK

-945 GADASEVEK
+945 GADATEVEQ

-969 AKRTC
+969 GKRTC
-974 DAWVVGGPIKSES
+974 DAWVVGGPIKSET

>member
-1 MDNETF
+1 MENDTF
-7 DASKLIKNQPWIDRA
+7 DAQKLVRNQPWIDRA

-27 PTWAL
+27 PQWAL

-48 ARTNRLYA
+48 ARTNRMYA

-65 STQNQRDRVV
+65 SSRNQRDRVV
-75 MMWEARDLVENS
+75 MMWEARDLVENF
-87 PEAREVSRKFG
+87 PEAREITRKFG
-98 LYLTP
+98 NYLTP

-114 YNQTVSDYFHEWCK
+114 YNQKVSEYFHEWCK
-128 HCDVTGRHS
+128 TCDVTGRHS

-158 IRRAGDGLKL
+158 IRRSGEGLKL
-168 QLVPATRIGNPNSAA
+168 QLVPSARIGNPNAVT

-193 ITDDFGQPIAYRIYR
+193 VTDDYGQPVAYRIFR

-221 PANQFAHYF
+221 PANQFCHYF

-236 QYRGITD
+236 QYRGVTE
-243 FHSAIQTV
+243 FHAAIQTA
-251 RMLHDI
+251 RMLYDI

-283 PRNLFQPNP
+283 PRNLFSPNP
-292 ALSLPSGQQQK
+292 VQTLPNGQTQK

-337 HLMHEIALGIGVPE
+337 HLMHEIALGVGVPE

-372 DRVFTRQQGVLTD
+372 DRVFTRHQGVLQD
-385 KVLDPI
+385 KVLTPI

-403 EIPPPTLLAGETMV
+403 ELPPPPLKSGETMV
-417 QALRRATKGEW
+417 QGLRRATSGEW

-461 EEGTDAFSRLEQI
+461 EEGTDAFTRLEQI
-474 AIEAGFVKELATK
+474 AIEAGFVKELSEK

-496 LTTNQ
+496 LTTSS

-510 AAGDAVGTSAAEA
+510 AAGESVGIAAAEA
-523 QKASATAS
+523 QAAT
-531 TSGAITDAA
+531 TGGGSGAGSSGDSAA
-540 IIAGVESFPDV
+540 VAGVESFPDV
-551 SADLV
+551 SADLA

-580 EAAETLMISAGMAQE
+580 SAAETLMVSAGMAIA
-595 SAKKVSGSVANLPK
+595 SAARVASQVASLPK
-609 QPTKISAESMHKRI
+609 QPAKVSAASMHSRI
-623 QLARLSSSATEDSNL
+623 HLAQSRSVSGLLGSSSARRLSRANALASRVERTATLRRKMGE
-638 VTIDFATNTYIPTV
+638 TTAATNRI
-652 AIANNAK
+652 
-659 RALEIREKK
+659 
-668 PASQRGMTSVGIARA
+668 Q
-683 RDLMN
+683 
-688 RRPLSEDTVRRMKA
+688 
-702 YFDRHEADKQG
+702 
-713 DTWDEQGKGWQA
+713 
-725 WNGWGG
+725 
-731 DEGYSWATAIV
+731 
-742 ERLNKQADSKELKA
+742 
-756 ASSEVRQSFAA
+756 
-767 LQPPEP
+767 
-773 EEWLDAVQNYRK
+773 
-785 KQNGRVDEIKLSIIG
+785 
-800 EKSIVELSKVSKKEF
+800 
-815 IIPTPDV
+815 
-822 GEKSDAFM
+822 DAF
-830 GRCMS
+830 
-835 NPTMLAE
+835 NKLA
-842 YPDESQRAAVC
+842 
-853 NAQIGLEKKAMT
+853 K
-865 EGDQCPVET
+865 
-874 QDIKANLANRQK
+874 
-886 AVNIANYGPANPQ
+886 
-899 LPNADYW
+899 
-906 TAKAA
+906 
-911 QFKTSINEAK
+911 
-921 TMRCGNCAAFNVS
+921 
-934 PRIKDCINKGI
+934 
-945 GADASEVEK
+945 
-954 AGELGYCEFFDFKCA
+954 
-969 AKRTC
+969 
-974 DAWVVGGPIKSES
+974 
-987 K
+987 

>member
-1 MDNETF
+1 MSNDFF
-7 DASKLIKNQPWIDRA
+7 DASKLVAQKPWLDRA

-48 ARTNRLYA
+48 ARTNRLYS
-56 PKQYGQPAE
+56 PKQYAQPAE
-65 STQNQRDRVV
+65 SSQNQRDRVV
-75 MMWEARDLVENS
+75 MMYEARDLVENF
-87 PEAREVSRKFG
+87 PEAREISRKFG

-114 YNQTVSDYFHEWCK
+114 YNRVIDEYFHQWCK
-128 HCDVTGRHS
+128 NCDVTNRHS

-147 ERPVDGDCGFV
+147 ERPIDGDCGFV
-158 IRRAGDGLKL
+158 IRRSGEGLKL
-168 QLVPATRIGNPNSAA
+168 QLVPATRIGNPNDTA
-183 VESNNYFQGI
+183 VASNNYYQGI
-193 ITDDFGQPIAYRIYR
+193 ITNDFGQPVAYRIFR

-221 PANQFAHYF
+221 PANQFCHYF

-243 FHSAIQTV
+243 LHSAIQTA
-251 RMLHDI
+251 RMLHEI

-274 IFNDRGVAN
+274 IFNDRGTAN

-292 ALSLPSGQQQK
+292 TMTLPNGQQQK

-337 HLMHEIALGIGVPE
+337 HLMHEIALGVGVPE

-372 DRVFTRQQGVLTD
+372 DRVFTKQQGVLTD

-403 EIPPPTLLAGETMV
+403 EIAPPTLIAGETMV

-474 AIEAGFVKELATK
+474 AIEAGFVKELAVK

-496 LTTNQ
+496 LTTTS

-510 AAGDAVGTSAAEA
+510 AAGDAVGASAAEA
-523 QKASATAS
+523 QAASVAA
-531 TSGAITDAA
+531 APAA
-540 IIAGVESFPDV
+540 IEPVQ
-551 SADLV
+551 
-556 PLNGA
+556 
-561 QISAVL
+561 QI
-567 SILEN
+567 EN
-572 LRAGDLTA
+572 DA
-580 EAAETLMISAGMAQE
+580 
-595 SAKKVSGSVANLPK
+595 
-609 QPTKISAESMHKRI
+609 
-623 QLARLSSSATEDSNL
+623 NL
-638 VTIDFATNTYIPTV
+638 VTINFATDSYIPT
-652 AIANNAK
+652 NAMAENAR

-668 PASQRGMTSVGIARA
+668 PMSQRGMTSVGIARA
-683 RDLMN
+683 RDIMN
-688 RRPLSEDTVRRMKA
+688 KRPMSEDTVRRMKA
-702 YFDRHEADKQG
+702 FFDRHEADKQG
-713 DTWDEQGKGWQA
+713 ETWDEQGKGYQA

-731 DEGYSWATAIV
+731 DAGYSWSTAIV
-742 ERLNKQADSKELKA
+742 ERLNKQADTKELKA
-756 ASSEVRQSFAA
+756 ASAEVRQTFAA

-773 EEWLDAVQNYRK
+773 EEWLDAVQNFRA
-785 KQNGRVDEIKLSIIG
+785 KQNGRVDEIKQSIVG
-800 EKSIVELSKVSKKEF
+800 EKSIIELSKTVKAKK
-815 IIPTPDV
+815 
-822 GEKSDAFM
+822 K
-830 GRCMS
+830 
-835 NPTMLAE
+835 
-842 YPDESQRAAVC
+842 
-853 NAQIGLEKKAMT
+853 
-865 EGDQCPVET
+865 
-874 QDIKANLANRQK
+874 
-886 AVNIANYGPANPQ
+886 
-899 LPNADYW
+899 
-906 TAKAA
+906 
-911 QFKTSINEAK
+911 
-921 TMRCGNCAAFNVS
+921 
-934 PRIKDCINKGI
+934 
-945 GADASEVEK
+945 
-954 AGELGYCEFFDFKCA
+954 
-969 AKRTC
+969 
-974 DAWVVGGPIKSES
+974 
-987 K
+987 

>member
-1 MDNETF
+1 MSTDFF
-7 DASKLIKNQPWIDRA
+7 DASKLVAQKPWIDRA

-32 KRLEARVQ
+32 KRLEARVA

-48 ARTNRLYA
+48 ARTNRMYS
-56 PKQYGQPAE
+56 PKQYTQPAE
-65 STQNQRDRVV
+65 SSQNQRDRVV
-75 MMWEARDLVENS
+75 MMYEARDLVDNF
-87 PEAREVSRKFG
+87 PEAREISRKFG

-114 YNQTVSDYFHEWCK
+114 YNQIVSDYFHAWCK
-128 HCDVTGRHS
+128 NCDVTNRHS

-147 ERPVDGDCGFV
+147 ERPIDGDCGFV
-158 IRRAGDGLKL
+158 IRRSGEGLKL
-168 QLVPATRIGNPNSAA
+168 QLVPATRIGNPNESAVA
-183 VESNNYFQGI
+183 SNNYFQGI
-193 ITDDFGQPIAYRIYR
+193 ITNDFGQPVAYRIFR
-208 VDRNGVYFGAEDI
+208 VTREGVYFGAEDI
-221 PANQFAHYF
+221 PANQFCHYF

-236 QYRGITD
+236 QYRGVTD
-243 FHSAIQTV
+243 LHSAIQTA
-251 RMLHDI
+251 RMLHEI

-292 ALSLPSGQQQK
+292 TMGLPNGQTQK

-337 HLMHEIALGIGVPE
+337 HLMHEIALGVGVPE

-372 DRVFTRQQGVLTD
+372 DRVFTNKQGVLTD

-403 EIPPPTLLAGETMV
+403 EIAPPPLLAGETMV

-474 AIEAGFVKELATK
+474 AIEAGFVKELAVK

-496 LTTNQ
+496 LTTTS

-510 AAGDAVGTSAAEA
+510 AAGDAVGASAAEA
-523 QKASATAS
+523 QAASVAA
-531 TSGAITDAA
+531 APAA
-540 IIAGVESFPDV
+540 IEPVEQVQND
-551 SADLV
+551 A
-556 PLNGA
+556 
-561 QISAVL
+561 
-567 SILEN
+567 
-572 LRAGDLTA
+572 
-580 EAAETLMISAGMAQE
+580 
-595 SAKKVSGSVANLPK
+595 
-609 QPTKISAESMHKRI
+609 
-623 QLARLSSSATEDSNL
+623 NL
-638 VTIDFATNTYIPTV
+638 VTINFADGSYIPTD
-652 AIANNAK
+652 AMADNAR

-668 PASQRGMTSVGIARA
+668 PMSQRGMTSVGIARA

-688 RRPLSEDTVRRMKA
+688 KRPMSEDTVRRMKA
-702 YFDRHEADKQG
+702 FFDRHEIDKQG
-713 DTWDEQGKGWQA
+713 ETWDEQGKGYQA
-725 WNGWGG
+725 WMGWGG
-731 DEGYSWATAIV
+731 DEGYAWSTAIV
-742 ERLNKQADSKELKA
+742 ERLNKQAEKKDLSVA
-756 ASSEVRQSFAA
+756 AAEVQHQFSRNTPLAA
-767 LQPPEP
+767 ED
-773 EEWLDAVQNYRK
+773 WLDAVQKYRA
-785 KQNGRVDEIKLSIIG
+785 KQMTTIQETKQSVTGDQSII
-800 EKSIVELSKVSKKEF
+800 ELSKPKRKK
-815 IIPTPDV
+815 
-822 GEKSDAFM
+822 
-830 GRCMS
+830 
-835 NPTMLAE
+835 
-842 YPDESQRAAVC
+842 
-853 NAQIGLEKKAMT
+853 
-865 EGDQCPVET
+865 
-874 QDIKANLANRQK
+874 
-886 AVNIANYGPANPQ
+886 
-899 LPNADYW
+899 
-906 TAKAA
+906 
-911 QFKTSINEAK
+911 
-921 TMRCGNCAAFNVS
+921 
-934 PRIKDCINKGI
+934 
-945 GADASEVEK
+945 
-954 AGELGYCEFFDFKCA
+954 
-969 AKRTC
+969 
-974 DAWVVGGPIKSES
+974 
-987 K
+987 

>member
-1 MDNETF
+1 MEHENF
-7 DASKLIKNQPWIDRA
+7 DASKLVKNQPWLDRA

-27 PTWAL
+27 PQWAL

-75 MMWEARDLVENS
+75 MMWEARDLIENS

-128 HCDVTGRHS
+128 NCDVTNRHT

-158 IRRAGDGLKL
+158 IRRAGEGLKL

-183 VESNNYFQGI
+183 VESNNYYQGI

-221 PANQFAHYF
+221 PANQFCHYF

-292 ALSLPSGQQQK
+292 AMSLPSGQTQK

-337 HLMHEIALGIGVPE
+337 HLMHEIALGVGVPE

-391 KDAVILDAIARG
+391 KDAVILDGIARG

-474 AIEAGFVKELATK
+474 AIEAGYVKELAAK

-496 LTTNQ
+496 LTTSS

-510 AAGDAVGTSAAEA
+510 AAGDAVGASAAEA
-523 QKASATAS
+523 QKASQSQEPAPAEPVT
-531 TSGAITDAA
+531 
-540 IIAGVESFPDV
+540 
-551 SADLV
+551 
-556 PLNGA
+556 
-561 QISAVL
+561 QIQ
-567 SILEN
+567 N
-572 LRAGDLTA
+572 
-580 EAAETLMISAGMAQE
+580 
-595 SAKKVSGSVANLPK
+595 
-609 QPTKISAESMHKRI
+609 
-623 QLARLSSSATEDSNL
+623 DSKL
-638 VTIDFATNTYIPTV
+638 VTIDFETNTYIPTV
-652 AIANNAK
+652 AIADNAK
-659 RALEIREKK
+659 RALEIRDKK

-688 RRPLSEDTVRRMKA
+688 RRPLSEETVRRMKA
-702 YFDRHEADKQG
+702 YFDRHESDKNG
-713 DTWDEQGKGWQA
+713 ETWDEQGKGWQA

-731 DEGYSWATAIV
+731 DEGYSWATQIV
-742 ERLNKQADSKELKA
+742 ERLNKQTDTKELKA

-785 KQNGRVDEIKLSIIG
+785 KQNGRVDEIKQSIVG
-800 EKSIVELSKVSKKEF
+800 EKSIIELSKTVK
-815 IIPTPDV
+815 
-822 GEKSDAFM
+822 
-830 GRCMS
+830 
-835 NPTMLAE
+835 AE
-842 YPDESQRAAVC
+842 
-853 NAQIGLEKKAMT
+853 
-865 EGDQCPVET
+865 
-874 QDIKANLANRQK
+874 
-886 AVNIANYGPANPQ
+886 
-899 LPNADYW
+899 
-906 TAKAA
+906 
-911 QFKTSINEAK
+911 
-921 TMRCGNCAAFNVS
+921 
-934 PRIKDCINKGI
+934 NK
-945 GADASEVEK
+945 
-954 AGELGYCEFFDFKCA
+954 
-969 AKRTC
+969 
-974 DAWVVGGPIKSES
+974 
-987 K
+987 

>member
-1 MDNETF
+1 METDIF
-7 DASKLIKNQPWIDRA
+7 DASKLIAQKPWIDRA

-32 KRLEARVQ
+32 KRLEARVA

-56 PKQYGQPAE
+56 PKQYAQPAE
-65 STQNQRDRVV
+65 SSQNQRDRVV
-75 MMWEARDLVENS
+75 MMYEAQDLVQNF
-87 PEAREVSRKFG
+87 PEAREISRKFG
-98 LYLTP
+98 TYLTP
-103 HEYSP
+103 NEYSP

-114 YNQTVSDYFHEWCK
+114 YNQQISEYFHAWCK
-128 HCDVTGRHS
+128 TCDVTNRHS

-158 IRRAGDGLKL
+158 IRRSGEGLKL
-168 QLVPATRIGNPNSAA
+168 QLVPATRIGNPNDTA
-183 VESNNYFQGI
+183 VASNNYFQGI
-193 ITDDFGQPIAYRIYR
+193 ITNDFGQPVAYRIYR
-208 VDRNGVYFGAEDI
+208 VTRDGVYFGAEDI
-221 PANQFAHYF
+221 PANQFCHYF

-243 FHSAIQTV
+243 FHAAIQTA

-274 IFNDRGVAN
+274 IFNDRGTAN

-292 ALSLPSGQQQK
+292 ALSLPNGQQQK

-337 HLMHEIALGIGVPE
+337 HLMHEIALGVGVPE

-391 KDAVILDAIARG
+391 KDAVILDGIARG
-403 EIPPPTLLAGETMV
+403 EIPPPPLLAGETMV
-417 QALRRATKGEW
+417 HALRRATSGEW

-461 EEGTDAFSRLEQI
+461 EEGTDAFTRLEQI
-474 AIEAGFVKELATK
+474 AIEAAYVKQLAEK

-496 LTTNQ
+496 LTTNS
-501 LPSTPAAAA
+501 LPSTPTAAA
-510 AAGDAVGTSAAEA
+510 AAGDAVGVSAAEA
-523 QKASATAS
+523 QAASATAS
-531 TSGAITDAA
+531 ATGGESTDVAA
-540 IIAGVESFPDV
+540 IAGVESFPDV
-551 SADLV
+551 SPELA

-561 QISAVL
+561 QIAAVL

-572 LRAGDLTA
+572 LRAGDLTS
-580 EAAETLMISAGMAQE
+580 EAAETLMISAGMAKE
-595 SAKKVSGSVANLPK
+595 SASKVAGSVAALPK
-609 QPTKISAESMHKRI
+609 QPSKVSASSMHDRI
-623 QLARLSSSATEDSNL
+623 LLARARSHEDSNL
-638 VTIDFATNTYIPTV
+638 VTINFADGSYIPT
-652 AIANNAK
+652 NAMADNAR

-668 PASQRGMTSVGIARA
+668 PMSQRGMTSVGIARA

-688 RRPLSEDTVRRMKA
+688 KRPMSEDTVRRMKA
-702 YFDRHEADKQG
+702 FFDRHEADKQG
-713 DTWDEQGKGWQA
+713 ATWSEQGKGWQA

-731 DEGYSWATAIV
+731 DAGQTWANAIV
-742 ERLNKQADSKELKA
+742 ERLNKADTRTQAKNSTARVDLAAKMEVERTFIEKSKPSA
-756 ASSEVRQSFAA
+756 D
-767 LQPPEP
+767 
-773 EEWLDAVQNYRK
+773 EWLGALINYRAK
-785 KQNGRVDEIKLSIIG
+785 FSEKLAD
-800 EKSIVELSKVSKKEF
+800 VSKPILNGKG
-815 IIPTPDV
+815 II
-822 GEKSDAFM
+822 E
-830 GRCMS
+830 
-835 NPTMLAE
+835 LAKPIE
-842 YPDESQRAAVC
+842 
-853 NAQIGLEKKAMT
+853 
-865 EGDQCPVET
+865 
-874 QDIKANLANRQK
+874 
-886 AVNIANYGPANPQ
+886 
-899 LPNADYW
+899 
-906 TAKAA
+906 
-911 QFKTSINEAK
+911 KTS
-921 TMRCGNCAAFNVS
+921 
-934 PRIKDCINKGI
+934 
-945 GADASEVEK
+945 
-954 AGELGYCEFFDFKCA
+954 
-969 AKRTC
+969 
-974 DAWVVGGPIKSES
+974 
-987 K
+987 

>member
-1 MDNETF
+1 MSTDFF
-7 DASKLIKNQPWIDRA
+7 DASKLVTDKPWIDRA

-48 ARTNRLYA
+48 ARTNRLYS
-56 PKQYGQPAE
+56 PKQYAQPAE
-65 STQNQRDRVV
+65 SSQNQRDRVV
-75 MMWEARDLVENS
+75 MMYEARDLVENF
-87 PEAREVSRKFG
+87 PEAREISRKFG

-114 YNQTVSDYFHEWCK
+114 YNRVIDEYFHQWCK
-128 HCDVTGRHS
+128 NCDVTNRHS

-147 ERPVDGDCGFV
+147 ERPIDGDCGFV
-158 IRRAGDGLKL
+158 IRRSGEGLKL
-168 QLVPATRIGNPNSAA
+168 QLVPATRIGNPNDTA
-183 VESNNYFQGI
+183 VASNNYFQGI
-193 ITDDFGQPIAYRIYR
+193 ITNDFGQPVAYRIFR

-221 PANQFAHYF
+221 PANQFCHYF

-243 FHSAIQTV
+243 LHSAIQTA
-251 RMLHDI
+251 RMLHEI

-274 IFNDRGVAN
+274 IFNDRGTAN

-292 ALSLPSGQQQK
+292 TMSLPNGQQQK

-337 HLMHEIALGIGVPE
+337 HLMHEIALGVGVPE

-372 DRVFTRQQGVLTD
+372 DRVFTKQQGVLTD

-403 EIPPPTLLAGETMV
+403 EIAPPTLLAGETMV

-461 EEGTDAFSRLEQI
+461 EEGTDAFARLEQI
-474 AIEAGFVKELATK
+474 AIEAGFVKELAVK

-496 LTTNQ
+496 LTTTS

-510 AAGDAVGTSAAEA
+510 AAGDAVGASAAKA
-523 QKASATAS
+523 QAESVAA
-531 TSGAITDAA
+531 APAA
-540 IIAGVESFPDV
+540 IEPVQ
-551 SADLV
+551 
-556 PLNGA
+556 
-561 QISAVL
+561 QI
-567 SILEN
+567 EN
-572 LRAGDLTA
+572 DA
-580 EAAETLMISAGMAQE
+580 
-595 SAKKVSGSVANLPK
+595 
-609 QPTKISAESMHKRI
+609 
-623 QLARLSSSATEDSNL
+623 NL
-638 VTIDFATNTYIPTV
+638 VTINFATDSYIPTQ
-652 AIANNAK
+652 AMADNAR

-668 PASQRGMTSVGIARA
+668 PMSQRGMTSVGIARA
-683 RDLMN
+683 RDLIN
-688 RRPLSEDTVRRMKA
+688 KRPMSEDTVRRMKA
-702 YFDRHEADKQG
+702 FFDRHEVDKQG
-713 DTWDEQGKGWQA
+713 DTWDEQGKGYQA
-725 WNGWGG
+725 WMGWGG
-731 DEGYSWATAIV
+731 DEGYSWSTAIV
-742 ERLNKQADSKELKA
+742 ERLNKQAEKKDLSVA
-756 ASSEVRQSFAA
+756 AAEVQHQFARNTPLGA
-767 LQPPEP
+767 ED
-773 EEWLDAVQNYRK
+773 WLDAVQKYRA
-785 KQNGRVDEIKLSIIG
+785 KQMTTIEQTKQSVTGDQSII
-800 EKSIVELSKVSKKEF
+800 ELSKPKRKK
-815 IIPTPDV
+815 
-822 GEKSDAFM
+822 
-830 GRCMS
+830 
-835 NPTMLAE
+835 
-842 YPDESQRAAVC
+842 
-853 NAQIGLEKKAMT
+853 
-865 EGDQCPVET
+865 
-874 QDIKANLANRQK
+874 
-886 AVNIANYGPANPQ
+886 
-899 LPNADYW
+899 
-906 TAKAA
+906 
-911 QFKTSINEAK
+911 
-921 TMRCGNCAAFNVS
+921 
-934 PRIKDCINKGI
+934 
-945 GADASEVEK
+945 
-954 AGELGYCEFFDFKCA
+954 
-969 AKRTC
+969 
-974 DAWVVGGPIKSES
+974 
-987 K
+987 

>member
-1 MDNETF
+1 MDTDIF
-7 DASKLIKNQPWIDRA
+7 DASKLIAQKPWLDRA

-32 KRLEARVQ
+32 KRLEARVA

-56 PKQYGQPAE
+56 PKQYAQPAE
-65 STQNQRDRVV
+65 SSQNQRDRVV
-75 MMWEARDLVENS
+75 MCYEARDLVENF
-87 PEAREVSRKFG
+87 PEAREISRKFG
-98 LYLTP
+98 TYLTP
-103 HEYSP
+103 NEYSP

-114 YNQTVSDYFHEWCK
+114 YNQTISEYFHAWCK
-128 HCDVTGRHS
+128 TCDVTNRHS

-158 IRRAGDGLKL
+158 IRRSGEGLKL
-168 QLVPATRIGNPNSAA
+168 QLVPATRIGNPNDTA
-183 VESNNYFQGI
+183 VASNNYFQGI
-193 ITDDFGQPIAYRIYR
+193 ITNDFGQPVAYRIFR
-208 VDRNGVYFGAEDI
+208 VTRDGVYFGAEDI
-221 PANQFAHYF
+221 PANQFCHYM

-243 FHSAIQTV
+243 FHAAIQTA

-292 ALSLPSGQQQK
+292 ALSLPNGQQQK

-337 HLMHEIALGIGVPE
+337 HLMHEIALGVGVPE

-391 KDAVILDAIARG
+391 KDAVIIDAIARG
-403 EIPPPTLLAGETMV
+403 EIPPPPLLAGETMV
-417 QALRRATKGEW
+417 HALRRATSGEW

-461 EEGTDAFSRLEQI
+461 EEGTDAFTRLEQI
-474 AIEAGFVKELATK
+474 AIEAAYVKQLAEK

-496 LTTNQ
+496 LTTNS

-510 AAGDAVGTSAAEA
+510 AAGDAVGVSAAEA
-523 QKASATAS
+523 Q
-531 TSGAITDAA
+531 AA
-540 IIAGVESFPDV
+540 
-551 SADLV
+551 
-556 PLNGA
+556 
-561 QISAVL
+561 
-567 SILEN
+567 
-572 LRAGDLTA
+572 
-580 EAAETLMISAGMAQE
+580 
-595 SAKKVSGSVANLPK
+595 SVAPAPAEPAPAEPVEQVEN
-609 QPTKISAESMHKRI
+609 SA
-623 QLARLSSSATEDSNL
+623 NL
-638 VTIDFATNTYIPTV
+638 VTINFADGSYIPTQ
-652 AIANNAK
+652 AMADNAR

-668 PASQRGMTSVGIARA
+668 PMSQRGMTSVGIARA

-688 RRPLSEDTVRRMKA
+688 KRPMSEDTVRRMKA
-702 YFDRHEADKQG
+702 FFDRHEVDKQG
-713 DTWDEQGKGWQA
+713 ATWDDQGKGFQA
-725 WNGWGG
+725 WLGWGG
-731 DEGYSWATAIV
+731 DAGYSWATAIV
-742 ERLNKQADSKELKA
+742 ERLNKAQEKRSLAV
-756 ASSEVRQSFAA
+756 SSEQVQHHFA
-767 LQPPEP
+767 LKTPLGSSD
-773 EEWLDAVQNYRK
+773 WLDAVQQYRA
-785 KQNGRVDEIKLSIIG
+785 KQLGVIEQTKQSVIGGRSII
-800 EKSIVELSKVSKKEF
+800 ELATKKYEL
-815 IIPTPDV
+815 PT
-822 GEKSDAFM
+822 
-830 GRCMS
+830 
-835 NPTMLAE
+835 
-842 YPDESQRAAVC
+842 
-853 NAQIGLEKKAMT
+853 
-865 EGDQCPVET
+865 
-874 QDIKANLANRQK
+874 
-886 AVNIANYGPANPQ
+886 
-899 LPNADYW
+899 PNADEDHGDFMTRCMADPVS
-906 TAKAA
+906 TAEFPDAEQRNAVCMRQHEGHFAKVGERGAIVASDKAPKGDTPNPEPKGEGSA
-911 QFKTSINEAK
+911 KGDASGKSAEVTAEQEATLQNK
-921 TMRCGNCAAFNVS
+921 ADEFNAKDSNTRNGRATLGQLKSVFQRGLGAFNVS
-934 PRIKDCINKGI
+934 HSPVVKS
-945 GADASEVEK
+945 ASQWAFARVNAYLYLLKNGRPENPKYVTDNDLLPSKHPK
-954 AGELGYCEFFDFKCA
+954 AGK
-969 AKRTC
+969 
-974 DAWVVGGPIKSES
+974 
-987 K
+987 

>member
-1 MDNETF
+1 MDTDIF
-7 DASKLIKNQPWIDRA
+7 DASKLIAQKPWLDRA

-32 KRLEARVQ
+32 KRLEARVA

-56 PKQYGQPAE
+56 PKQYAQPAE
-65 STQNQRDRVV
+65 SSQNQRDRVV
-75 MMWEARDLVENS
+75 MMYEAQDLVQNF
-87 PEAREVSRKFG
+87 PEAREISRKFG
-98 LYLTP
+98 TYLTP
-103 HEYSP
+103 NEYSP

-114 YNQTVSDYFHEWCK
+114 YNQTISEYFHAWCK
-128 HCDVTGRHS
+128 TCDVTNRHS

-158 IRRAGDGLKL
+158 IRRSGEGLKL
-168 QLVPATRIGNPNSAA
+168 QLVPATRIGNPNDTA
-183 VESNNYFQGI
+183 VASNNYFQGI
-193 ITDDFGQPIAYRIYR
+193 ITNDFGQPVAYRIYR
-208 VDRNGVYFGAEDI
+208 VSRDGVYFGAEDI
-221 PANQFAHYF
+221 PANQFCHYL

-243 FHSAIQTV
+243 FHAAIQTA

-292 ALSLPSGQQQK
+292 ALSLPNGQQQK

-337 HLMHEIALGIGVPE
+337 HLMHEIALGVGVPE

-403 EIPPPTLLAGETMV
+403 EIPPPPLLAGETMV
-417 QALRRATKGEW
+417 HALRRATSGEW

-461 EEGTDAFSRLEQI
+461 EEGTDAFTRLEQI
-474 AIEAGFVKELATK
+474 AIEAAYVKQLAEK

-496 LTTNQ
+496 LTTNS

-510 AAGDAVGTSAAEA
+510 AASDAVGVSAAEA
-523 QKASATAS
+523 QAASVTATATGGES
-531 TSGAITDAA
+531 TDVAA
-540 IIAGVESFPDV
+540 IAGVESFPDV
-551 SADLV
+551 STELA

-561 QISAVL
+561 QIAAVL

-572 LRAGDLTA
+572 LRAGDLTS
-580 EAAETLMISAGMAQE
+580 EAAETLMVSAGMAKE
-595 SAKKVSGSVANLPK
+595 SASKVASSVAGLPK
-609 QPTKISAESMHKRI
+609 QPSKVSASSMHHRI
-623 QLARLSSSATEDSNL
+623 RLARAHEDSNL
-638 VTIDFATNTYIPTV
+638 VTINFADGSYIPTN
-652 AIANNAK
+652 AMANNAR
-659 RALEIREKK
+659 RALAIREKK
-668 PASQRGMTSVGIARA
+668 PMSQRGMTSVGIARA
-683 RDLMN
+683 RDIMN
-688 RRPLSEDTVRRMKA
+688 KRPMSEDTVRRMKA
-702 YFDRHEADKQG
+702 FFDRHEIDKQG
-713 DTWDEQGKGWQA
+713 ATWKDEGKGFQA
-725 WNGWGG
+725 WYGWGG
-731 DEGYSWATAIV
+731 DAGYSWATAIV
-742 ERLNKQADSKELKA
+742 ERLNKPQANSAKNESRTEFSA
-756 ASSEVRQSFAA
+756 ATEVAMV
-767 LQPPEP
+767 LHEKPENP
-773 EEWLDAVQNYRK
+773 NDWLTAVEQYRK
-785 KQNGRVDEIKLSIIG
+785 QLDIRCGEAAKPIVAKSIIG
-800 EKSIVELSKVSKKEF
+800 LAKE
-815 IIPTPDV
+815 
-822 GEKSDAFM
+822 EA
-830 GRCMS
+830 
-835 NPTMLAE
+835 
-842 YPDESQRAAVC
+842 
-853 NAQIGLEKKAMT
+853 
-865 EGDQCPVET
+865 CPIET
-874 QDIKANLANRQK
+874 QDIKTNLTNRAK
-886 AVNIANYGPANPQ
+886 AVDVANYGPANP
-899 LPNADYW
+899 LEPNADYW
-906 TAKAA
+906 KAKAD
-911 QFKTSINEAK
+911 QFKTTPEEAK
-921 TMRCGNCAAFNVS
+921 TMRCGNCAAFNITK
-934 PRIKDCINKGI
+934 RIEGCITKGI
-945 GADASEVEK
+945 GADAGEVEA
-954 AGELGYCEFFDFKCA
+954 AGKLGLCEFFDFKCA
-969 AKRTC
+969 ALRTC
-974 DAWVVGGPIKSES
+974 DAWVVGGPITDES
-987 K
+987 AKLATTTLKKK